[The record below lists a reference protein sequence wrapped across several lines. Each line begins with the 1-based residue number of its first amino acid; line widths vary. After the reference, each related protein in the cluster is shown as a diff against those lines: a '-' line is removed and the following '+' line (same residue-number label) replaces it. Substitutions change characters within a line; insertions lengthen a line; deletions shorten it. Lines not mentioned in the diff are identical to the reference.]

1 MVHRPV
7 LLQEVME
14 LLDPKPGMMAVDA
27 TVGAGGHAAA
37 ILARICPGGFLL
49 GLDRDPQVAELAER
63 ALVSA
68 GYTRGSHFEVEV
80 RRFSQVDQALADR
93 RIPGCDI
100 LLADLGVC
108 SLHFDAPERGF
119 SLKAEGPLD
128 MRLNPHEP
136 EAPTAAELVNT
147 ASENEL
153 RKIFR
158 EYGEERWARPIARA
172 IVRERARAPIRSTAQ
187 LREIVARAIPRKAWP
202 PKVDPATRVF
212 QALRIAVNR
221 ELEELD
227 ALLAKLP
234 QILRVGGRAGVISFH
249 SLEDRR
255 VKEAF
260 RALSREC
267 TCPPEWLQCRCERR
281 PKFRLLTRKPVTA
294 SEAEVEQNPR
304 ARSAKFRVIERI
316 AKV

>member
-1 MVHRPV
+1 
-7 LLQEVME
+7 
-14 LLDPKPGMMAVDA
+14 MAGWSTSV
-27 TVGAGGHAAA
+27 VWR
-37 ILARICPGGFLL
+37 L
-49 GLDRDPQVAELAER
+49 
-63 ALVSA
+63 LVSA
-68 GYTRGSHFEVEV
+68 GLSWASYAQNAAELSDKGVVLRQQGDLLGALETFRAALSLEPDNARLYSNLALTLRAMGQVE
-80 RRFSQVDQALADR
+80 QALADR

-108 SLHFDAPERGF
+108 SLHFDAPDRGF
-119 SLKAEGPLD
+119 SLKADGPLD

-153 RKIFR
+153 TKIFR

-234 QILRVGGRAGVISFH
+234 EILRVGGRAGIISFH

-260 RALSREC
+260 RELAREC
-267 TCPPEWLQCRCERR
+267 TCPPEWPQCRCERR
-281 PKFRLLTRKPVTA
+281 PKFRVLTRKPVTA

-304 ARSAKFRVIERI
+304 ARSAKLRVIERI